1 MEIHA
6 PKPPHTLKDFL
17 LELLTVTIGILIA
30 LSLEGVVQ
38 WVHHRN
44 LVHEAEANLTT
55 EIGENQRELKT
66 ALDSLLK
73 TQAQLVHLL
82 DLIHDVE
89 LNRKKASELHFS
101 INWTIAELHE
111 TSWNTA
117 ASTGALA
124 YMGYPVVKRYTRVY
138 DLQQKFQDFQARG
151 FEAAVSVYGE
161 TARLPKEETRISD
174 AQLADAAR
182 ATGRALATV
191 DGLRGVAQALAADYA
206 EVEQQH

>member
-6 PKPPHTLKDFL
+6 PKAPHTLKDFL

-44 LVHEAEANLTT
+44 LVHEAKANLTT

-89 LNRKKASELHFS
+89 LNRKNASALRFS
-101 INWTIAELHE
+101 INWTIAELHA

-117 ASTGALA
+117 AATGALA
-124 YMGYPVVKRYTRVY
+124 YMSYPEVKRYTRVY

-151 FEAAVSVYGE
+151 FDAAVSVYGE
-161 TARLPKEETRISD
+161 TARLPKDEARISD

-206 EVEQQH
+206 EAAQQH

>member
-6 PKPPHTLKDFL
+6 PKAPHTLKDFL

-89 LNRKKASELHFS
+89 LNRKNASALRFS
-101 INWTIAELHE
+101 INWTIAELHA

-117 ASTGALA
+117 AATGALA
-124 YMGYPVVKRYTRVY
+124 YMSYPEVKRYTRVY

-151 FEAAVSVYGE
+151 FDAAVSVYGE
-161 TARLPKEETRISD
+161 TARLPKDEARISN

-206 EVEQQH
+206 EAAQQH